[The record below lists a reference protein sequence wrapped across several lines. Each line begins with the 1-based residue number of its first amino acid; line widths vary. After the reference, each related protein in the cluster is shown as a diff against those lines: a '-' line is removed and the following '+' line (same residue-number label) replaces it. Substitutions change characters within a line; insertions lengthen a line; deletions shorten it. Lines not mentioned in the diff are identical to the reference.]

1 MSPEFWARAERLGVL
16 RRAEQAQMNEYVAL
30 GEGHMEFLAA
40 ALDGPP
46 GPPAP
51 RPLAPLP
58 ISAEPVTIREAEAF
72 LRRLHLPIEPR
83 LQWPGGGLPRYAQK
97 GRIPRGRQAEV
108 GRALCMWGG
117 AGWGELVR
125 RGKYKDGRFA
135 DLLVDAC
142 VELLRTW
149 GPRPVP
155 TWVTCVPSLRH
166 PELVPDLARRLA
178 EALKLP
184 FVAALERTDD
194 RPEQKTMANGA
205 MQARNVDGS
214 LALITGPLPDGPVV
228 LVDDMVDSRWT
239 VTIAAWLLR
248 GRTAHEVFPLALAS
262 MGPDA

>member
-1 MSPEFWARAERLGVL
+1 M
-16 RRAEQAQMNEYVAL
+16 
-30 GEGHMEFLAA
+30 
-40 ALDGPP
+40 
-46 GPPAP
+46 
-51 RPLAPLP
+51 
-58 ISAEPVTIREAEAF
+58 
-72 LRRLHLPIEPR
+72 
-83 LQWPGGGLPRYAQK
+83 
-97 GRIPRGRQAEV
+97 
-108 GRALCMWGG
+108 
-117 AGWGELVR
+117 
-125 RGKYKDGRFA
+125 
-135 DLLVDAC
+135 
-142 VELLRTW
+142 
-149 GPRPVP
+149 P